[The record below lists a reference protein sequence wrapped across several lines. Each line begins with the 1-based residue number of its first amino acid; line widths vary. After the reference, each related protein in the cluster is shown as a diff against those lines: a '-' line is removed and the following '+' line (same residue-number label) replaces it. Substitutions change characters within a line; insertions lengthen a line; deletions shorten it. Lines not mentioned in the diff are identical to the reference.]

1 MKQVRE
7 LGPSPLPLSPLA
19 QGEGNKLALL
29 LVVALA
35 GSDDPAAAARAFL
48 QPLRTALDA

>member
-1 MKQVRE
+1 
-7 LGPSPLPLSPLA
+7 
-19 QGEGNKLALL
+19 

-48 QPLRTALDA
+48 EPLRQALDA